1 MLQDSAVEEQGINVN
16 YQGEDNSGR
25 RLASGRHLETN
36 STNSSSN
43 SSSSN
48 STNVTTGE
56 NSTANSDTPVVIY
69 LRRDTNLTKSTEP
82 TMRVVE
88 LQSFTEMV
96 NDTEVTQQRY
106 VQTSPLS
113 GIQQAK
119 FSPLYDEVGKKYKN
133 GDYDG
138 HSICTKRYTLLYV
151 TNLYGV
157 DQSVA

>member
-48 STNVTTGE
+48 STNATTGE

-106 VQTSPLS
+106 V
-113 GIQQAK
+113 
-119 FSPLYDEVGKKYKN
+119 
-133 GDYDG
+133 
-138 HSICTKRYTLLYV
+138 
-151 TNLYGV
+151 
-157 DQSVA
+157 